1 MTAKG
6 FSLLELLIVV
16 TVLGIIV
23 SITVPSYVKSKEAA
37 GDATAKSDLR
47 QAMTSIDLCFVR
59 NSVYPPTVTVL
70 ESCGFS
76 LSPGVIFTEYKVETK
91 DGAETVHMHVQHAD
105 SSNGWHANYPAEGT
119 QVDIR
124 KPKP

>member
-1 MTAKG
+1 VFATKAKG
-6 FSLLELLIVV
+6 FSLIELLIVV
-16 TVLGIIV
+16 TIIGIV
-23 SITVPSYVKSKEAA
+23 AALAVPSFLTSKEAA

-47 QAMTSIDLCFVR
+47 QAMTAIDLCFVR

-76 LSPGVIFTEYKVETK
+76 LSPGVIFETYKVETK

-105 SSNGWHANYPAEGT
+105 SSNRWHANYPADGT
-119 QVDIR
+119 
-124 KPKP
+124 